1 MTVSDNPTSNIC
13 TGINHLLLDFYKKG
27 LLNKNMVAFCSP
39 PKKVRLARLYF
50 LKKIHKT
57 PMGIRP
63 IVSSCES
70 VTENIS
76 QFLDYWLQ
84 PIMKSLPSYIK
95 DTSQLCKRR
104 V

>member
-1 MTVSDNPTSNIC
+1 MPSHTYVAIIST
-13 TGINHLLLDFYKKG
+13 LLDFYKKG

-39 PKKVRLARLYF
+39 PKKVRPARLYF

-70 VTENIS
+70 AKS
-76 QFLDYWLQ
+76 FLVRA
-84 PIMKSLPSYIK
+84 KLPSL
-95 DTSQLCKRR
+95 DRNSETELPSDLSL
-104 V
+104 